1 MLFLVCGTGRIRGA
15 RRVTAFPLPDQVPSE
30 TELARRL
37 RAVERRERQLDQ
49 ALAAVAAQQEQLA
62 AIQAEYERRREGL
75 IARTREVEV
84 ERDRLR
90 AERAEAVAHSL
101 SQDRALH

>member
-1 MLFLVCGTGRIRGA
+1 M
-15 RRVTAFPLPDQVPSE
+15 
-30 TELARRL
+30 
-37 RAVERRERQLDQ
+37 ERRERQLDQ
-49 ALAAVAAQQEQLA
+49 ALAAVASQREQLA

-90 AERAEAVAHSL
+90 AEREPRVVAHSL
-101 SQDRALH
+101 LAGPRLH